1 VSKGEY
7 VIPPPTEK
15 QEEAIKYLAGFLSEQ
30 GYRAGSKMLDFLILT
45 NGGAAVACLGMI
57 ASSSPHA
64 NDYAVKLLLAAFV
77 IGLALAGWLTVRG
90 FRYTMQMLLDF
101 HDTVDRMRAGTET
114 WEALGRIFD
123 MKIAKRFKD
132 RGVIIGSAS
141 LGMFAIGA
149 AGALIWLLCPAH

>member
-1 VSKGEY
+1 MSAV
-7 VIPPPTEK
+7 PPLNDK
-15 QEEAIKYLAGFLSEQ
+15 QEEVIKYLAGFLAEQ

-57 ASSSPHA
+57 ASASPHA

-90 FRYTMQMLLDF
+90 FRYITWMLLEF
-101 HDTVDRMRAGTET
+101 RDTVDRMRAGTEP
-114 WEALGRIFD
+114 WGSLGKIFD
-123 MKIAKRFKD
+123 PKTAKRFMD